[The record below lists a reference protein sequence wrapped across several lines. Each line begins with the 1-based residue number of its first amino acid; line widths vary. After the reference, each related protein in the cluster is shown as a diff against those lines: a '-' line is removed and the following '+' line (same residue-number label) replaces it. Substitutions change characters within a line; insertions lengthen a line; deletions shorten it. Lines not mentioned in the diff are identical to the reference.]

1 MTDDGIKKLRKLL
14 GAYAEKGAASV
25 PASKTGQGAAE
36 RQRRACAD
44 CLRNTVRPA
53 LDAFSAEL
61 KSAGHEAA
69 TRDNTER
76 ADSYPSVALSFTP
89 RGGLASALLFKCDP
103 KRGILVQRDVKA
115 SPTKGRTI
123 TASTDRLGVIG
134 TEAVTT
140 AWVEQKILTFVEDVL
155 KAN

>member
-1 MTDDGIKKLRKLL
+1 MTDDGIAKLRKLL
-14 GAYAEKGAASV
+14 AAHAEKGSAAA
-25 PASKTGQGAAE
+25 PISKTGQGNAE

-44 CLRNTVRPA
+44 CLRNLVRPA
-53 LDAFSAEL
+53 LDAFTTEL
-61 KSAGHEAA
+61 KNAGHEAA
-69 TRDNTER
+69 ARDNTER
-76 ADSYPSVALSFTP
+76 ADAYPSVALSFTP

-115 SPTKGRTI
+115 SPTKRTI

-140 AWVEQKILTFVEDVL
+140 QWVEQKILTFVEDVL